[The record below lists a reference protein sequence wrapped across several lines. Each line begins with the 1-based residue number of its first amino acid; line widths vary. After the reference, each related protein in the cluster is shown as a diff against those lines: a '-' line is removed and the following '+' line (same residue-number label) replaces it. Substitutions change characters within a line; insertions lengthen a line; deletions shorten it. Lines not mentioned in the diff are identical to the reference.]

1 VDFNRRASLPIPA
14 MQRQCEFGLEGLK
27 QKRIEGMMFLS
38 NGAMDLGFPAV
49 EWAREWIQKVG
60 DTPL

>member
-1 VDFNRRASLPIPA
+1 

-38 NGAMDLGFPAV
+38 NGVMDLGFPAV
-49 EWAREWIQKVG
+49 EWTREWIQKVG